1 MEEWRDIKG
10 YEGRYQISS
19 EGRVRSLDRIGKN
32 GYSYKGKILKP
43 RPTKRGYIKANLSGK
58 IYAVHRL
65 VAQAFIPNPN
75 NYPVVNHKDENPS
88 NNCIENLEW
97 CDVKY
102 NINYGTANKRIAEI
116 GKEITKR
123 YKGESVILIVILK
136 GSIFF
141 ATELAKRIDLPM
153 NIEFMSVSS
162 YGSGTESSGVV
173 KIKKDID
180 ASIEGENVI
189 IVEDIIDSGNTLSR
203 LMPMLRERNPKSLT
217 LCTLLDKP
225 DRRVVDDV
233 VCDFTGFVIPD
244 KFVVGFGLDFDQRY
258 RNLPYIG
265 FVED

>member
-102 NINYGTANKRIAEI
+102 NINYGTANKR
-116 GKEITKR
+116 R
-123 YKGESVILIVILK
+123 GESIGYDKDNPHSKSVLQCTIDGILV
-136 GSIFF
+136 
-141 ATELAKRIDLPM
+141 KRWNSQAEAARQLGISQG
-153 NIEFMSVSS
+153 NISRCCIGTRNIA
-162 YGSGTESSGVV
+162 YGFIWKYAE
-173 KIKKDID
+173 
-180 ASIEGENVI
+180 
-189 IVEDIIDSGNTLSR
+189 
-203 LMPMLRERNPKSLT
+203 
-217 LCTLLDKP
+217 
-225 DRRVVDDV
+225 
-233 VCDFTGFVIPD
+233 
-244 KFVVGFGLDFDQRY
+244 
-258 RNLPYIG
+258 
-265 FVED
+265 